1 MSESM
6 NGLGRK
12 SIAMMMAMVLSISL
26 ATTAGAAESTAAAGM
41 KAKVV
46 DGQVYVSSADLV
58 KALGG
63 SGQYDAMTGTYLYKG
78 NEMIP
83 KIIERVSPS
92 VVSIIGK
99 ASDEHGDVSSDEYD
113 LAHGTGV
120 IIRSNGWIVTNAH
133 VVDDLDTPLVV
144 TSDGNTY
151 NITKTY
157 SDPISDIALIKINA
171 KSLKPATFAKAPKT
185 SVGETVI
192 AIGTP
197 VTFALRNTATVGV
210 ISGLNREVEEA
221 NYRLI
226 QTDAAINPGNS
237 GGPLFNMKGEVIGIN
252 SMKYTEIGIDNTGF
266 SIPVE
271 TVQYVIDQYFKYGKV
286 KRASLG
292 LLLEES
298 WSSVV
303 GMPTDEPLT
312 VNGVFS
318 EVAKKAKIQEGDL
331 LYSIAG
337 TRVSSRADINE
348 LLKAYLPGQKVKLMM
363 QSDGDIV
370 IRTLVLGDRADFEAE
385 IEAFLTEDED
395 Q

>member
-1 MSESM
+1 M

-12 SIAMMMAMVLSISL
+12 SIAMMMAMVFSISL
-26 ATTAGAAESTAAAGM
+26 ATTAGAAESTAEAGM

-63 SGQYDAMTGTYLYKG
+63 RGQYDAKTGTYLYKG

-99 ASDEHGDVSSDEYD
+99 ASDEHGDASSDEYD

-133 VVDDLDTPLVV
+133 VVDGLDNPLVV

-151 NITKTY
+151 HITKTY

-210 ISGLNREVEEA
+210 ISGLNREVEAA

-237 GGPLFNMKGEVIGIN
+237 GGPLFNLKGEVIGIN

-298 WSSVV
+298 YSTVV
-303 GMPTDEPLT
+303 GMPTDDPLT

-318 EVAKKAKIQEGDL
+318 EAAKKAKIQEGDL
-331 LYSIAG
+331 LYSIGG
-337 TRVSSRADINE
+337 TRVSSAADINE

-370 IRTLVLGDRADFEAE
+370 IRTLVLGDREDFEAE